1 MTSKEKI
8 RKALKLVEDVLL
20 EGDLQDDFN
29 KLEEVV
35 DNLEEVLKDNDG
47 RKRNV

>member
-1 MTSKEKI
+1 MTSKEKL

-35 DNLEEVLKDNDG
+35 DNIEEVLKDNDG
-47 RKRNV
+47 RKNK

>member
-1 MTSKEKI
+1 MTSKEKL

-35 DNLEEVLKDNDG
+35 DNIEEVLKDNDG